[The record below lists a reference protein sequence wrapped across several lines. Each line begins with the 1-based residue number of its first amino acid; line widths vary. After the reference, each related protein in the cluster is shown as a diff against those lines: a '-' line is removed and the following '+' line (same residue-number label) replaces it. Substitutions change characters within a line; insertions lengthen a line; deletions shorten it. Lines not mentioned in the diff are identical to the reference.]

1 MNSNHEAG
9 LPHRRA
15 PLHPAKARLTS
26 TSSRQRAAQQPLRVI
41 DLVAAEREAEARA
54 TAARPGGDKLA
65 TNADHKPDGLHVP
78 GLPSPPTDDEKYWY
92 MGRQHRWL
100 FVLQALSFCLVV
112 YSMAGFAIG
121 DMQLLLFLI
130 PVTLYIISLV
140 VGLMTSMS
148 TKRTDR
154 VDHELRLEG
163 YAPAHYPSVDVYLP
177 TAGDPSEIL
186 ENTYSHIAGMTWP
199 GVVIPWVLDD
209 GDRVEVRALAERY
222 GFRYRVRP
230 DRGHLKKAGNL
241 RYGFEQSDAEFIVIL
256 DADFVPR
263 PDFIANLM
271 PYMDDPKIAIVQS
284 PQFFDTAKSMGW
296 LQRCAGS
303 TQELFYRWI
312 QPSRDRADA
321 AICVGTC
328 ALYRRSAL
336 AEAGGFAEIDHSED
350 VYTGVKL
357 MKAGYTSRY
366 VPIIVSK
373 GLCPDTARGF
383 LNQQYRWC
391 TGSMEL
397 LRDPEFRDSQHIT
410 GWQHLCFWA
419 GFLYYISTAV
429 NAFVAPLSGL
439 AMIWLLPERVR
450 PFNSIY
456 LLGAGLLYFVVLPG
470 VSRSRWRVE
479 VLRIQLLYSFAHV
492 LSIVHVLTG
501 RTQEWVA
508 TGAANGT
515 VTPLAV
521 SITRIMKSWVL
532 VTQLAIW
539 GGLAIDI
546 AHYGMSRFWAMLVL
560 ALIATYIE
568 LPLLFIRVTTKSSP
582 DKTAPSSSTVEPE
595 LALVQGVGA

>member
-1 MNSNHEAG
+1 M
-9 LPHRRA
+9 
-15 PLHPAKARLTS
+15 
-26 TSSRQRAAQQPLRVI
+26 
-41 DLVAAEREAEARA
+41 
-54 TAARPGGDKLA
+54 
-65 TNADHKPDGLHVP
+65 
-78 GLPSPPTDDEKYWY
+78 
-92 MGRQHRWL
+92 
-100 FVLQALSFCLVV
+100 
-112 YSMAGFAIG
+112 
-121 DMQLLLFLI
+121 
-130 PVTLYIISLV
+130 
-140 VGLMTSMS
+140 
-148 TKRTDR
+148 
-154 VDHELRLEG
+154 
-163 YAPAHYPSVDVYLP
+163 
-177 TAGDPSEIL
+177 
-186 ENTYSHIAGMTWP
+186 
-199 GVVIPWVLDD
+199 
-209 GDRVEVRALAERY
+209 
-222 GFRYRVRP
+222 RP

-241 RYGFEQSDAEFIVIL
+241 RYGFDQSDAEFSLIL

-263 PDFIANLM
+263 PDCIVNLM

-284 PQFFDTAKSMGW
+284 PQFFDTGKSMGW

-312 QPSRDRADA
+312 QPSRDHADA

-336 AEAGGFAEIDHSED
+336 AKAGGFAEIDHSED
-350 VYTGVKL
+350 VYTGVNL

-383 LNQQYRWC
+383 FNQQYRWC
-391 TGSMEL
+391 AGSMEL

-450 PFNSIY
+450 PFNSVY
-456 LLGAGLLYFVVLPG
+456 LLGAGLLYFVVLPA

-479 VLRIQLLYSFAHV
+479 VLRIQLMYSFAHV

-501 RTQEWVA
+501 RTREWVA
-508 TGAANGT
+508 TGAANSK

-521 SITRIMKSWVL
+521 SISRIMKTWVL
-532 VTQLAIW
+532 LTQVAIW
-539 GGLAIDI
+539 AGLAIDI
-546 AHYGMSRFWAMLVL
+546 ANYGMGRFWAMLVL

-568 LPLLFIRVTTKSSP
+568 LPLLFVRFTTMTSADNSVLP
-582 DKTAPSSSTVEPE
+582 PSTRDAEPL
-595 LALVQGVGA
+595 LAQQVAA